1 MSNDLGL
8 SIYYYM
14 LTETTLWLL
23 LLFVLLAPPVGALV
37 LRMVQHSIGSIGIA
51 AGMTTILV
59 MTAVA
64 LLTIARNPLPPLR
77 IGDLTILPAWVPP
90 VVDTMSE
97 EQLPVMPT
105 LPVLPTLTPRPTVT
119 ATATATPQPS
129 PTSEP
134 TPTVEPT
141 PEPTPT
147 LAPTVSG
154 PRRYT
159 VQAGDTLRTIAEQ
172 FGVTIEALLQANN
185 LTPAQGDNL
194 QVGQE
199 LVIP

>member
-1 MSNDLGL
+1 
-8 SIYYYM
+8 M

-37 LRMVQHSIGSIGIA
+37 LRMVQHLIGSIGIA

-59 MTAVA
+59 MAAVA

-97 EQLPVMPT
+97 EPLPVMPTSEEPLPVMPT

-119 ATATATPQPS
+119 ITATATPQPS

-147 LAPTVSG
+147 LTPTASG

>member
-1 MSNDLGL
+1 
-8 SIYYYM
+8 M

-37 LRMVQHSIGSIGIA
+37 LRMVQHLIGSIGIA

-59 MTAVA
+59 MAAVA

-97 EQLPVMPT
+97 EPLPVMPT

-119 ATATATPQPS
+119 ITATATPEPS

-147 LAPTVSG
+147 LAPTESG

>member
-1 MSNDLGL
+1 
-8 SIYYYM
+8 M

-23 LLFVLLAPPVGALV
+23 LLFILLAPPVGALV
-37 LRMVQHSIGSIGIA
+37 LRMVQHLIGSIGIA
-51 AGMTTILV
+51 AGMTTVLV
-59 MTAVA
+59 LAAVA

-77 IGDLTILPAWVPP
+77 IGDLTILPAWAPP

-97 EQLPVMPT
+97 EPLPVVPT

-119 ATATATPQPS
+119 ITATATPQPS
-129 PTSEP
+129 PTPEP
-134 TPTVEPT
+134 RPTVEPT

-147 LAPTVSG
+147 LAPTASG
-154 PRRYT
+154 PQRYT
-159 VQAGDTLRTIAEQ
+159 VQAGDTLRTIAER